1 MITMK
6 PFSLKEYLKDS
17 SKKYRVVTRDGREVK
32 IICTDAKGNFPVIGL
47 VPDDMNDAS
56 SESPIS
62 FTTNGKYWNNQ
73 NDRAD
78 SPLDLFFV
86 PITHEGWI
94 NIFKSSNDIAFLGQS
109 RIFESKEDA
118 EKSGKDCDSYAAT
131 IKIEWEE

>member
-1 MITMK
+1 MK
-6 PFSLKEYLKDS
+6 QFSLEEYTANPN
-17 SKKYRVVTRDGREVK
+17 KKLITRDGRAVK

-73 NDRAD
+73 NGRAD
-78 SPLDLFFV
+78 SPLDLFFG
-86 PITHEGWI
+86 PIKHEGWI

-109 RIFESKEDA
+109 LIYESKEYA
-118 EKSGKDCDSYAAT
+118 EKGGKGCDSYAAT

>member
-6 PFSLKEYLKDS
+6 PFSLEEYLKDS
-17 SKKYRVVTRDGREVK
+17 SKKNRVVTRDGREVK
-32 IICTDAKGNFPVIGL
+32 IIYINAKGGFPVIGL
-47 VPDDMNDAS
+47 VPDDVNDAS
-56 SESPIS
+56 SETPIS
-62 FTTNGKYWNNQ
+62 FTTKGKYWNNQ

-86 PITHEGWI
+86 PTKHEGWI

-118 EKSGKDCDSYAAT
+118 EKSGKDYESYVAT
-131 IKIEWEE
+131 IKIEWAE